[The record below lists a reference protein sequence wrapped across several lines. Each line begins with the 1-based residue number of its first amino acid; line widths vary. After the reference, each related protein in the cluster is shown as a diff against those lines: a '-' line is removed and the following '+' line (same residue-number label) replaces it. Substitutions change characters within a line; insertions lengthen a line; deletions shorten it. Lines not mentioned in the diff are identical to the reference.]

1 MLAEAVAEAATA
13 EAATAEAAAE
23 AAIGRLLKVGILCD
37 FYSFGGQDA
46 AGFRGAMTGFPK
58 LAENRPLL
66 AAAPPYLPRSV
77 AGPRP

>member
-1 MLAEAVAEAATA
+1 MLAEAVA

-23 AAIGRLLKVGILCD
+23 AAIGRLLKVGMLYH

-46 AGFRGAMTGFPK
+46 VAGFRGAMTGIPK

-66 AAAPPYLPRSV
+66 AAPYAYTYPDYS
-77 AGPRP
+77 